1 MSVASLCRKGWAP
14 FRADSIPAFF
24 SACRTR
30 LVIAA
35 VCERD
40 GREEMPC
47 DSHNVAAP
55 RDSILDFYRIDDRV
69 HGLQEGRHF
78 HGYYYNFCLIVRQ

>member
-1 MSVASLCRKGWAP
+1 MPDEARYRRSVRQ
-14 FRADSIPAFF
+14 
-24 SACRTR
+24 
-30 LVIAA
+30 
-35 VCERD
+35 RD